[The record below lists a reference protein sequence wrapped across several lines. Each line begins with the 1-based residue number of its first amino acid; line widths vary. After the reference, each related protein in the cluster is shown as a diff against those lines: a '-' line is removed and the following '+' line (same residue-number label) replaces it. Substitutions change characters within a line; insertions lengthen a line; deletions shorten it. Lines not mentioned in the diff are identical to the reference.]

1 MNQLHS
7 KLSGAD
13 PAEDGVLW
21 GLFVWLGFSLLLV
34 LVGFFDCWGFF
45 SLSLDYF
52 SFCHESEIELDL
64 YTHTTA
70 HVFIGPHF
78 ITTGCQQA
86 LPVDTVAASKCLVT
100 DHWLSL
106 WPLHLRLA
114 SALVFV

>member
-1 MNQLHS
+1 M
-7 KLSGAD
+7 
-13 PAEDGVLW
+13 
-21 GLFVWLGFSLLLV
+21 GFCGWAFC
-34 LVGFFDCWGFF
+34 LVGFFVVAGFGWFFDCWGFLLL
-45 SLSLDYF
+45 LSLGYF

-100 DHWLSL
+100 DL
-106 WPLHLRLA
+106 
-114 SALVFV
+114 